1 MSEDQ
6 RPAEWSEAS
15 LALPRPAAWTT
26 NRVPLWLR
34 CSMGLVVLI
43 MLGLATEAAWLAW
56 TGDSAAGVPLAA
68 TALYLG
74 HIVGLSTRFWRGP
87 RPSRQ
92 RGTLTTTADGTT
104 GVRFG
109 YSGWSYYWITT
120 ILVMTELV
128 WLAVAAGAA
137 LSGTLV
143 GLGVAAVA
151 GILAV
156 WMGWFLVTMLRL
168 APGSLL
174 ITAPGICHRSL
185 TTSHF
190 ISWDAMVV
198 VAADWIGT
206 PVIAVKAVPAP
217 DTRIRRYMGRLGSGE
232 LRFWPFMVIRTGW
245 LASDPIVVYHALSF
259 YHAHP
264 ELRGE
269 LATPKAVARIGGGR
283 AIGDDQ
289 P

>member
-1 MSEDQ
+1 MSRDQ
-6 RPAEWSEAS
+6 RPAEWSGAG
-15 LALPRPAAWTT
+15 LVLLRPEAWTR
-26 NRVPLWLR
+26 NRLPLRLR
-34 CSMGLVVLI
+34 VSMGSVVLI

-56 TGDSAAGVPLAA
+56 TGDPTAGVPLAA

-74 HIVGLSTRFWRGP
+74 HVVGLSTRFWRRP

-92 RGTLTTTADGTT
+92 VGTLTTTADGTT

-109 YSGWSYYWITT
+109 YSGWSYYWMTT
-120 ILVMTELV
+120 VLVMTELV

-143 GLGVAAVA
+143 GLGVAVVVSV
-151 GILAV
+151 LVV

-168 APGSLL
+168 APGGLL
-174 ITAPGICHRSL
+174 ITAAGICHRSL
-185 TTSHF
+185 TSSHF
-190 ISWDAMVV
+190 ISWDAV
-198 VAADWIGT
+198 VAVSADWIGT
-206 PVIAVKAVPAP
+206 PVIVVKAFPAP
-217 DTRIRRYMGRLGSGE
+217 GTQVRRYLGRLGSGE
-232 LRFWPFMVIRTGW
+232 LRFWPFMVIRIGW
-245 LASDPIVVYHALSF
+245 LASDPIVVYHALAF

-269 LATPKAVARIGGGR
+269 LATPDAVDRINNRR
-283 AIGDDQ
+283 AVSHET